1 MLSQLVEDLQVGQLV
16 RSRAGRDRGN
26 YYLIYDVLDE
36 AFVRVIDGEKK
47 RLTNPK
53 KKNIKHLE
61 VLPVPVAVLADKL
74 RDGERVTDEE
84 VNKIIRSLG

>member
-61 VLPVPVAVLADKL
+61 ALSVIAEELAGKL
-74 RDGERVTDEE
+74 RGGETVTDEE
-84 VNKIIRSLG
+84 VNKTIRSLG

>member
-1 MLSQLVEDLQVGQLV
+1 MEDLQVGQLV

-53 KKNIKHLE
+53 RKNIKHLE
-61 VLPVPVAVLADKL
+61 ALSVPERELADRL
-74 RDGERVTDEE
+74 RDGKAVTDDE
-84 VNKIIRSLG
+84 VIKIIRSLG